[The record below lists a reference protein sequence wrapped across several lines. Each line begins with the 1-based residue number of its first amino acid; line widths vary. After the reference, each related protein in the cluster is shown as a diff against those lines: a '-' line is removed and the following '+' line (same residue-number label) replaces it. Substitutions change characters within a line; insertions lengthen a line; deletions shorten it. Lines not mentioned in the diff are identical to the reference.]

1 MLADDQIEIGVVG
14 HAVAFV
20 GGTTHFLD
28 AALGVPTPPDVG
40 GHVGEQKKMLD
51 GVPDRPLGEREPRTE
66 LADRREGV
74 DQGLEFRLENGM
86 GHGKA
91 PFEFKRHCERQQPSL
106 RAIAKHQGRCR

>member
-1 MLADDQIEIGVVG
+1 
-14 HAVAFV
+14 
-20 GGTTHFLD
+20 
-28 AALGVPTPPDVG
+28 
-40 GHVGEQKKMLD
+40 MLD

-91 PFEFKRHCERQQPSL
+91 PFGSAVIANNNNRHCERSEAIHGSAAARLTTRLASCVTKTFATRRALL
-106 RAIAKHQGRCR
+106 RVERMSVER